1 MMCVFRF
8 FPEAGVRAR
17 GLGPLSLPQLIIDS
31 LFVIRSMMPW
41 HRQIPAWGSLDA
53 RVDFTVPV
61 EAKLHKDG
69 LGIRSRWFTGG
80 LGSSR
85 KSPVEH
91 VFSGFPTEFCDSIT
105 CWVRSGIGSKS
116 LTPKS
121 AWFPFSIQN
130 FWLWIRDK
138 STISGQTCYWF
149 SISPSTHMY
158 PPLQVRQ
165 YCPWLIN

>member
-8 FPEAGVRAR
+8 LPEAGVRAR
-17 GLGPLSLPQLIIDS
+17 GLGPLPLPQLIIDS

-91 VFSGFPTEFCDSIT
+91 VFLGFPREFCDSIT

-121 AWFPFSIQN
+121 ACPF
-130 FWLWIRDK
+130 K
-138 STISGQTCYWF
+138 ISGYEFGTNPPFLGKPVIDSRYPHLPICTPHCRLDYF
-149 SISPSTHMY
+149 S
-158 PPLQVRQ
+158 
-165 YCPWLIN
+165 WLIN